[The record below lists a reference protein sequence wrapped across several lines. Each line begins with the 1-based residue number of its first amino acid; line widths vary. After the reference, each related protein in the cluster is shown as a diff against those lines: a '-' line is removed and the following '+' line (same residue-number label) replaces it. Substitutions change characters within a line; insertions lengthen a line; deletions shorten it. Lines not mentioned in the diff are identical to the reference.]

1 MYFGLSEF
9 NLQMGP
15 ITELKTDLA
24 QFDLNNEIFPD
35 VRASSMLNGL
45 INKLILRH
53 SEWICRQL
61 IVLFKTFHGNW
72 A

>member
-53 SEWICRQL
+53 SE
-61 IVLFKTFHGNW
+61 
-72 A
+72 